1 MKRGILYLPKSTFFK
16 YLFGFLA
23 IIIFNYSCQ
32 DKSLL
37 ESDNDEFNV
46 IEFEPISVNKTLNI
60 PVYAHYMPWFQTPE
74 LSGYW
79 GNHWTMANKN
89 PEEFINGQRSIA
101 SHYYPLIGPY
111 DSNDEHYLEYALICM
126 KLSGIDGIL
135 IDFYGQSQ
143 FNDYPQLLIASNAVI
158 EMCEKVGLD
167 FAIVYEDR
175 TIKSIL
181 DQGYGNKVSLA
192 KEDLLYIE
200 KNYFSKSHYI
210 NIDNKPIL
218 LNFGPITLTSNEDW
232 ENAFSEIKTDFYFFP
247 LAYHPRYYN
256 LNTIVDGV
264 YSWVGEAQSED
275 FYNYGKQF
283 DYLGGSG
290 IFEFREFYEEGGW
303 DKTGQSDILSRDGN
317 LLRETLE
324 KSIASGVD
332 FIQLITWND
341 WGEGTAI
348 EPSVEYQFEPLS
360 IIQEFVGVPFKK
372 EDLDLPITLYLMRKE
387 YKNNTLINKK
397 LDQVFYYLVS
407 LQTENAKEIL
417 DDL

>member
-1 MKRGILYLPKSTFFK
+1 MKSGPFHLPKCTFFV
-16 YLFGFLA
+16 YLFSFLA
-23 IIIFNYSCQ
+23 IVIFNYSCQ
-32 DKSLL
+32 DKSLA
-37 ESDNDEFNV
+37 ESEDLEFNV
-46 IEFEPISVNKTLNI
+46 IQFEPISVNKTI
-60 PVYAHYMPWFQTPE
+60 KMPVYAHYMPWFQTPE
-74 LSGYW
+74 FSGYW

-111 DSNDEHYLEYALICM
+111 DSSDENYLEYALICM

-143 FNDYPQLLIASNAVI
+143 FNDYPQLLVASNAVI

-181 DQGYGNKVSLA
+181 DQGYGSKAGLA

-200 KNYFSKSHYI
+200 KNYFPKSNYV

-264 YSWVGEAQSED
+264 YSWVGEAQSDD

-303 DKTGQSDILSRDGN
+303 DNTGQSDILPRGGN

-324 KSIASGVD
+324 KSKASSVD

-348 EPSVEYQFEPLS
+348 EPSVEHQFEPLS
-360 IIQEFVGVPFKK
+360 IIQEFVGAPFKK
-372 EDLDLPITLYLMRKE
+372 EDLDLSISLYLKRKE
-387 YKNNTLINKK
+387 YKGNRLINKK

-407 LQTENAKEIL
+407 LQTSEAKEIL

>member
-1 MKRGILYLPKSTFFK
+1 MNRGLLHLQKSTFLIN
-16 YLFGFLA
+16 LFSFLV
-23 IIIFNYSCQ
+23 IIIFSNSCQ
-32 DKSLL
+32 DKSLV
-37 ESDNDEFNV
+37 ESDSDEFNV
-46 IEFEPISVNKTLNI
+46 IEFEPISVNKILKT

-89 PEEFINGQRSIA
+89 PEEFINGQRAIA

-111 DSNDEHYLEYALICM
+111 DSNDKHYLEYALICM

-143 FNDYPQLLIASNAVI
+143 FNDYPQLLVASNAVI
-158 EMCEKVGLD
+158 EMCEKVGLE
-167 FAIVYEDR
+167 FAVVYEDR
-175 TIKSIL
+175 TIKSITDL
-181 DQGYGNKVSLA
+181 GYGDKISLA

-200 KNYFSKSHYI
+200 KNYFPKSYYV

-218 LNFGPITLTSNEDW
+218 LNFGPITLTSNVDW

-247 LAYHPRYYN
+247 LGYHPQYYN

-264 YSWVGEAQSED
+264 YSWVGEAQSDD

-290 IFEFREFYEEGGW
+290 IFEFREFYEQGGW
-303 DKTGQSDILSRDGN
+303 DNTGLTDILPRDGN

-324 KSIASGVD
+324 KSTASGVD

-348 EPSVEYQFEPLS
+348 EPSVEYQFEALS
-360 IIQEFVGVPFKK
+360 IIQDFVGVPFKK
-372 EDLDLPITLYLMRKE
+372 EDLDLSITLYLMRKE
-387 YKNNTLINKK
+387 HKNNTLINKK

-407 LQTENAKEIL
+407 LQTEKAKEIL
-417 DDL
+417 DDI

>member
-1 MKRGILYLPKSTFFK
+1 MPKCTFFI
-16 YLFGFLA
+16 YLFSFLA

-46 IEFEPISVNKTLNI
+46 IEFEPISVNKTLNM

-111 DSNDEHYLEYALICM
+111 DSSDEHYLEYALICM

-181 DQGYGNKVSLA
+181 DQGYGNKVGLA

-200 KNYFSKSHYI
+200 KNYFQKA
-210 NIDNKPIL
+210 
-218 LNFGPITLTSNEDW
+218 IT
-232 ENAFSEIKTDFYFFP
+232 
-247 LAYHPRYYN
+247 
-256 LNTIVDGV
+256 
-264 YSWVGEAQSED
+264 
-275 FYNYGKQF
+275 
-283 DYLGGSG
+283 
-290 IFEFREFYEEGGW
+290 
-303 DKTGQSDILSRDGN
+303 
-317 LLRETLE
+317 
-324 KSIASGVD
+324 
-332 FIQLITWND
+332 
-341 WGEGTAI
+341 
-348 EPSVEYQFEPLS
+348 
-360 IIQEFVGVPFKK
+360 
-372 EDLDLPITLYLMRKE
+372 
-387 YKNNTLINKK
+387 
-397 LDQVFYYLVS
+397 
-407 LQTENAKEIL
+407 
-417 DDL
+417 

>member
-1 MKRGILYLPKSTFFK
+1 MKNGPFHFPKCTFFI
-16 YLFGFLA
+16 YLFSFLA
-23 IIIFNYSCQ
+23 IVIFNYSCQ
-32 DKSLL
+32 DKSLA
-37 ESDNDEFNV
+37 ESEELEFNV
-46 IEFEPISVNKTLNI
+46 IEFEPTSVNKTI
-60 PVYAHYMPWFQTPE
+60 KTPVYAHYMPWFQTPE
-74 LSGYW
+74 FSGYW

-111 DSNDEHYLEYALICM
+111 DSSDEHYLEYALICM
-126 KLSGIDGIL
+126 KLSGIEGIL

-143 FNDYPQLLIASNAVI
+143 FNDYPQLLIASNDVI

-181 DQGYGNKVSLA
+181 DQSYGNKVGLA

-210 NIDNKPIL
+210 NIGNKPIL
-218 LNFGPITLTSNEDW
+218 LNFGPITLTSNKDW

-247 LAYHPRYYN
+247 LAYHPQYYN
-256 LNTIVDGV
+256 LNSIVDGV

-303 DKTGQSDILSRDGN
+303 DNTGQSDILPRDGN

-324 KSIASGVD
+324 KSTASGVD

>member
-1 MKRGILYLPKSTFFK
+1 MKSGPLHLPKYTLFIYFFS
-16 YLFGFLA
+16 FLA
-23 IIIFNYSCQ
+23 VAIFNYSCE
-32 DKSLL
+32 DKSLV
-37 ESDNDEFNV
+37 ESANIEFNV
-46 IEFEPISVNKTLNI
+46 VKFEPASVKKTLKTPI
-60 PVYAHYMPWFQTPE
+60 YVHYMPWFQTPYVT
-74 LSGYW
+74 GYW
-79 GNHWTMANKN
+79 GPHWTMANIN
-89 PEEFINGQRSIA
+89 PDEKINGRRSIA

-111 DSNDEHYLEYALICM
+111 DSNDSDYLEYALICM
-126 KLSGIDGIL
+126 KLSGIDGVL
-135 IDFYGQSQ
+135 IDFYGQSK
-143 FNDYPQLLIASNAVI
+143 FNDYPQLLTASNAVI
-158 EMCEKVGLD
+158 GMCEKVGLE

-181 DQGYGNKVSLA
+181 DQGDGNKIGLA

-200 KNYFSKSHYI
+200 KNYFTKSHYI
-210 NIDNKPIL
+210 NIKNKPIL

-232 ENAFSEIKTDFYFFP
+232 ENVFSEIITDFYFFP
-247 LAYHPRYYN
+247 LAYHPQYYD

-264 YSWVGEAQSED
+264 YSWVGEAQSDD

-303 DKTGQSDILSRDGN
+303 DNTGQSDILPRGGN
-317 LLRETLE
+317 LLRETLQ
-324 KSIASGVD
+324 KSITSSVD

-360 IIQEFVGVPFKK
+360 IIQEFVGTTFKK
-372 EDLDLPITLYLMRKE
+372 EDLDLSISLYLKRKE
-387 YKNNTLINKK
+387 YKNNSLVNKK

-407 LQTENAKEIL
+407 LQTSEAKRIL

>member
-1 MKRGILYLPKSTFFK
+1 MKSGPFHLPKCTFFI
-16 YLFGFLA
+16 YLFSFLA

-32 DKSLL
+32 DKSLAGS
-37 ESDNDEFNV
+37 EDVEFNV
-46 IEFEPISVNKTLNI
+46 IEFEPISVNKTI
-60 PVYAHYMPWFQTPE
+60 KTPVYAHYMPWFQTPE
-74 LSGYW
+74 FSGYW

-111 DSNDEHYLEYALICM
+111 DSSDEHYLEYALICM
-126 KLSGIDGIL
+126 KFSGIDGVL
-135 IDFYGQSQ
+135 IDFYGQSK
-143 FNDYPQLLIASNAVI
+143 FNDYPQLLTASNAVI
-158 EMCEKVGLD
+158 GMCEKVGLE

-181 DQGYGNKVSLA
+181 DQGDGNKIGLA

-200 KNYFSKSHYI
+200 KNYFTKSHYI
-210 NIDNKPIL
+210 NIKNKPIL

-232 ENAFSEIKTDFYFFP
+232 ENVFSEIITEFYFFP
-247 LAYHPRYYN
+247 LAYHPKYYD
-256 LNTIVDGV
+256 LNTIADGV
-264 YSWVGEAQSED
+264 YSWVGEAQSDD

-303 DKTGQSDILSRDGN
+303 DNTGQSDILPRGGN
-317 LLRETLE
+317 LLRETLQ
-324 KSIASGVD
+324 KSITSSVD

-360 IIQEFVGVPFKK
+360 IIQEFVGTTFKK
-372 EDLDLPITLYLMRKE
+372 EDLDLSISLYLKRKE
-387 YKNNTLINKK
+387 YKNNSLVNKK

-407 LQTENAKEIL
+407 LQTSEAKRIL

>member
-1 MKRGILYLPKSTFFK
+1 
-16 YLFGFLA
+16 
-23 IIIFNYSCQ
+23 
-32 DKSLL
+32 
-37 ESDNDEFNV
+37 
-46 IEFEPISVNKTLNI
+46 
-60 PVYAHYMPWFQTPE
+60 MPWFQTPYVT
-74 LSGYW
+74 GYW
-79 GNHWTMANKN
+79 GPHWTMANKN
-89 PEEFINGQRSIA
+89 PDEKINGRRSIA

-111 DSNDEHYLEYALICM
+111 DSNDSDYLEYALICM
-126 KLSGIDGIL
+126 KLSGIDGVL
-135 IDFYGQSQ
+135 IDFYGQSK
-143 FNDYPQLLIASNAVI
+143 FNDYPQLLTASNAVI
-158 EMCEKVGLD
+158 EMCEKVGLE

-181 DQGYGNKVSLA
+181 DQGGGNKIVLA

-200 KNYFSKSHYI
+200 KNYFTKNHYI
-210 NIDNKPIL
+210 NIKSKPIL

-232 ENAFSEIKTDFYFFP
+232 ENVFSEIITDFYFFP
-247 LAYHPRYYN
+247 LAYHPQYYD

-264 YSWVGEAQSED
+264 YSWVGEAQSDD

-290 IFEFREFYEEGGW
+290 FFEFREFYEEGGW
-303 DKTGQSDILSRDGN
+303 DNTGQSDILPREGN
-317 LLRETLE
+317 LLRETLQ
-324 KSIASGVD
+324 KSITSSVD

-360 IIQEFVGVPFKK
+360 IIQEFVGTSFKK
-372 EDLDLPITLYLMRKE
+372 EDLDLSISLYLKRKE
-387 YKNNTLINKK
+387 YKNNSLVNKK

-407 LQTENAKEIL
+407 LQTSEAKEIL

>member
-1 MKRGILYLPKSTFFK
+1 MKSESFHLPKCTFFI
-16 YLFGFLA
+16 YLFSFLA
-23 IIIFNYSCQ
+23 IIIFSNSCQ

-37 ESDNDEFNV
+37 ESERVEFNV
-46 IEFEPISVNKTLNI
+46 IELEPVSVNKILKT

-89 PEEFINGQRSIA
+89 PEEFINGQRSVA

-143 FNDYPQLLIASNAVI
+143 FNDYPQLLVASNAVI

-181 DQGYGNKVSLA
+181 DQGYGSKVGLA

-200 KNYFSKSHYI
+200 KNYFPKSRYI

-218 LNFGPITLTSNEDW
+218 LNFGPITLTSNNDW
-232 ENAFSEIKTDFYFFP
+232 ENAFSEIKTDFHFLP
-247 LAYHPRYYN
+247 LAYHPQYYN

-264 YSWVGEAQSED
+264 YSWVGEAQSDD

-303 DKTGQSDILSRDGN
+303 DNTGQSDILPRGGN

-324 KSIASGVD
+324 KSKASSVD

-360 IIQEFVGVPFKK
+360 IIQEFVGAPFKR
-372 EDLDLPITLYLMRKE
+372 EDLDLSISLYLKRKE
-387 YKNNTLINKK
+387 YKSNSLINKK

-407 LQTENAKEIL
+407 LQTEKAKEIL